1 MTAAAGYEA
10 KPKADTDPLSIDIRL
25 HTISST
31 GLYLSFFSYLFPS
44 LYPPQD
50 PLNTV
55 LGGPGLIYLLRG
67 SHLSGINETNLKSLV
82 VRTSFFHI
90 CQSLNIFLILSL
102 TCLLLFDVLIID
114 HLSLFV
120 NPFLIFFYIFL
131 LFIKIILIVYNYLE
145 YLHTFF
151 RFSVSSPR
159 II

>member
-67 SHLSGINETNLKSLV
+67 SHLSGINETNLKSLE
-82 VRTSFFHI
+82 VRTYFFNI
-90 CQSLNIFLILSL
+90 CQFLETLDEVIVSGLVFLFVVFILS
-102 TCLLLFDVLIID
+102 DGV
-114 HLSLFV
+114 LFV
-120 NPFLIFFYIFL
+120 NAFLNFISNICFIFKLY
-131 LFIKIILIVYNYLE
+131 
-145 YLHTFF
+145 
-151 RFSVSSPR
+151 
-159 II
+159 

>member
-50 PLNTV
+50 LLNTV

-82 VRTSFFHI
+82 VCTSFFNI
-90 CQSLNIFLILSL
+90 CQFLETLDEVTVSGLVFLFVVFILS
-102 TCLLLFDVLIID
+102 DGV
-114 HLSLFV
+114 LFV
-120 NPFLIFFYIFL
+120 NAFLNFISNICFIFKLY
-131 LFIKIILIVYNYLE
+131 
-145 YLHTFF
+145 
-151 RFSVSSPR
+151 
-159 II
+159 

>member
-10 KPKADTDPLSIDIRL
+10 KPKADSDPLSIDIRL

-82 VRTSFFHI
+82 VRTSFFNI
-90 CQSLNIFLILSL
+90 CQFLETLDEVIVSGLVFLFVVFILS
-102 TCLLLFDVLIID
+102 DGV
-114 HLSLFV
+114 LFV
-120 NPFLIFFYIFL
+120 NAFLNFISNICFIFKLY
-131 LFIKIILIVYNYLE
+131 
-145 YLHTFF
+145 
-151 RFSVSSPR
+151 
-159 II
+159 

>member
-1 MTAAAGYEA
+1 LTAAAGYEA

-82 VRTSFFHI
+82 VRTSFFNI
-90 CQSLNIFLILSL
+90 CQFLETLDEVIVSGLVFLFVVFILS
-102 TCLLLFDVLIID
+102 DGV
-114 HLSLFV
+114 LFV
-120 NPFLIFFYIFL
+120 NAFLNFISNICFIFKLY
-131 LFIKIILIVYNYLE
+131 
-145 YLHTFF
+145 
-151 RFSVSSPR
+151 
-159 II
+159 

>member
-44 LYPPQD
+44 LYPPQY

-82 VRTSFFHI
+82 VRTSFFNI
-90 CQSLNIFLILSL
+90 CQFLETLDEVIVSGLVFLFVVFILS
-102 TCLLLFDVLIID
+102 DGV
-114 HLSLFV
+114 LFV
-120 NPFLIFFYIFL
+120 NAFLNFISNICFIFKLY
-131 LFIKIILIVYNYLE
+131 
-145 YLHTFF
+145 
-151 RFSVSSPR
+151 
-159 II
+159 

>member
-82 VRTSFFHI
+82 VRTSFFNI
-90 CQSLNIFLILSL
+90 CQFLKTLDEVTVSGLVFLFVVFILS
-102 TCLLLFDVLIID
+102 DGV
-114 HLSLFV
+114 LFV
-120 NPFLIFFYIFL
+120 NAFLNFISNICFIFKLY
-131 LFIKIILIVYNYLE
+131 
-145 YLHTFF
+145 
-151 RFSVSSPR
+151 
-159 II
+159 

>member
-55 LGGPGLIYLLRG
+55 LGDPGLIYLLRG

-82 VRTSFFHI
+82 VRTSFFNI
-90 CQSLNIFLILSL
+90 CQFLETLDEVIVSGLVFLFVVFILS
-102 TCLLLFDVLIID
+102 DGV
-114 HLSLFV
+114 LFV
-120 NPFLIFFYIFL
+120 NAFLNFISNICFIFKLY
-131 LFIKIILIVYNYLE
+131 
-145 YLHTFF
+145 
-151 RFSVSSPR
+151 
-159 II
+159 

>member
-82 VRTSFFHI
+82 VRTSFFNI
-90 CQSLNIFLILSL
+90 CQFLETLDEVIVSGLVFLFVVFILS
-102 TCLLLFDVLIID
+102 DGV
-114 HLSLFV
+114 LFV
-120 NPFLIFFYIFL
+120 NAFLNFISNICFIFKLY
-131 LFIKIILIVYNYLE
+131 
-145 YLHTFF
+145 
-151 RFSVSSPR
+151 
-159 II
+159 

>member
-82 VRTSFFHI
+82 VRTSFFNI
-90 CQSLNIFLILSL
+90 CQFLETLDEVIVSGLVFLFVVFILS
-102 TCLLLFDVLIID
+102 DGV
-114 HLSLFV
+114 LFV
-120 NPFLIFFYIFL
+120 NAFSNFISNICFIFKLY
-131 LFIKIILIVYNYLE
+131 
-145 YLHTFF
+145 
-151 RFSVSSPR
+151 
-159 II
+159 

>member
-10 KPKADTDPLSIDIRL
+10 KPKADTDSLSIDIRL

-82 VRTSFFHI
+82 VRTSFFNI
-90 CQSLNIFLILSL
+90 CQFLETLDEVIVSGLVFLFVVFILS
-102 TCLLLFDVLIID
+102 DGV
-114 HLSLFV
+114 LFV
-120 NPFLIFFYIFL
+120 NAFLNFISNICFIFKLY
-131 LFIKIILIVYNYLE
+131 
-145 YLHTFF
+145 
-151 RFSVSSPR
+151 
-159 II
+159 

>member
-82 VRTSFFHI
+82 VRTSFFNI
-90 CQSLNIFLILSL
+90 CQFLETLYEVIVSGLVFLFVVFILS
-102 TCLLLFDVLIID
+102 DGV
-114 HLSLFV
+114 LFV
-120 NPFLIFFYIFL
+120 NAFLNFISNICFIFKLY
-131 LFIKIILIVYNYLE
+131 
-145 YLHTFF
+145 
-151 RFSVSSPR
+151 
-159 II
+159 

>member
-31 GLYLSFFSYLFPS
+31 GLYLSFFSNLFPS

-82 VRTSFFHI
+82 VRTSFFNI
-90 CQSLNIFLILSL
+90 CQFLETLDEVIVSGLVFLFVVFILS
-102 TCLLLFDVLIID
+102 DGV
-114 HLSLFV
+114 LFV
-120 NPFLIFFYIFL
+120 NAFLNFISNICFIFKLY
-131 LFIKIILIVYNYLE
+131 
-145 YLHTFF
+145 
-151 RFSVSSPR
+151 
-159 II
+159 

>member
-82 VRTSFFHI
+82 VRTSFFNI
-90 CQSLNIFLILSL
+90 CQFLETLDEVIVSGLV
-102 TCLLLFDVLIID
+102 F
-114 HLSLFV
+114 LFV
-120 NPFLIFFYIFL
+120 V
-131 LFIKIILIVYNYLE
+131 FIL
-145 YLHTFF
+145 
-151 RFSVSSPR
+151 
-159 II
+159 

>member
-1 MTAAAGYEA
+1 MI
-10 KPKADTDPLSIDIRL
+10 LSRHITKRIF
-25 HTISST
+25 
-31 GLYLSFFSYLFPS
+31 SFVNFLRIGIHS
-44 LYPPQD
+44 L
-50 PLNTV
+50 
-55 LGGPGLIYLLRG
+55 
-67 SHLSGINETNLKSLV
+67 HLSGLLPIVQAFPVSSILFKIDISYVINETKLKSLV
-82 VRTSFFHI
+82 VRISFFHI

-151 RFSVSSPR
+151 RFSVLNPR

>member
-50 PLNTV
+50 LLNTV

-82 VRTSFFHI
+82 VRTSFFNI
-90 CQSLNIFLILSL
+90 CQFLETLDEVIVSGLVFLFVVFILS
-102 TCLLLFDVLIID
+102 DGV
-114 HLSLFV
+114 LFV
-120 NPFLIFFYIFL
+120 NAFLNFISNICFIFKLY
-131 LFIKIILIVYNYLE
+131 
-145 YLHTFF
+145 
-151 RFSVSSPR
+151 
-159 II
+159 

>member
-82 VRTSFFHI
+82 VRTSFFNI
-90 CQSLNIFLILSL
+90 CQFLETLDEVIVSGLVFLFVVFILS
-102 TCLLLFDVLIID
+102 DGV
-114 HLSLFV
+114 LFV
-120 NPFLIFFYIFL
+120 NAFLN
-131 LFIKIILIVYNYLE
+131 FISNI
-145 YLHTFF
+145 
-151 RFSVSSPR
+151 
-159 II
+159 

>member
-31 GLYLSFFSYLFPS
+31 GMYLSFFSYLFPS

-82 VRTSFFHI
+82 VRTSFFNI
-90 CQSLNIFLILSL
+90 CQFLETLDEVIVSGLVFLFVVFILS
-102 TCLLLFDVLIID
+102 DGV
-114 HLSLFV
+114 LFV
-120 NPFLIFFYIFL
+120 NAFLNFISNICFIFKLY
-131 LFIKIILIVYNYLE
+131 
-145 YLHTFF
+145 
-151 RFSVSSPR
+151 
-159 II
+159 